1 MKIKKITGI
10 ITVVAVLIIKCVCVS
25 ASGAEVTVESKAAHW
40 GDVIDIEVYLKNN
53 PGIIA
58 AMFKL
63 DYDTERLQLL
73 SAQDKSLLSGAM
85 FGNDVNDLP
94 YVLLWNSASE
104 KDFGEDGVLAVLKF
118 KVKSEAKQGK
128 AFINLSYEPD
138 DVYNVELNNVPI
150 EVKGGFVTVAAG
162 DTTRRYETLPHGGT
176 ISDKN
181 DNNVPTSTDY
191 TSAVVFTLNQKT
203 VDVYGKM
210 YEMDVFPVLKD
221 DRVMLPIRYVAEALG
236 ARVEWK
242 ETAPNIG
249 EVSIKKD
256 NSLIKFIIGEN
267 TGYKDNSAF
276 NMDVCPY
283 IENSRTYIPIRYVAN
298 ALDVK
303 IEWDEQT
310 NRVIIF

>member
-40 GDVIDIEVYLKNN
+40 GDVIDIEVCLKNN

-63 DYDTERLQLL
+63 NYDTERLQLL

-162 DTTRRYETLPHGGT
+162 DTTRRYETSPHSET
-176 ISDKN
+176 LSVENNAVPKN
-181 DNNVPTSTDY
+181 TDD
-191 TSAVVFTLNQKT
+191 TNAVIFTLNQKN
-203 VDVYGKM
+203 VSVYGKM

-221 DRVMLPIRYVAEALG
+221 DRVMLPIRYVAEILG
-236 ARVEWK
+236 ARVEWN

-256 NSLIKFIIGEN
+256 SSLIKFIIGEN

-283 IENSRTYIPIRYVAN
+283 IENSRTYIPIRYVAYALN
-298 ALDVK
+298 AK
-303 IEWDEQT
+303 IEWDEKT